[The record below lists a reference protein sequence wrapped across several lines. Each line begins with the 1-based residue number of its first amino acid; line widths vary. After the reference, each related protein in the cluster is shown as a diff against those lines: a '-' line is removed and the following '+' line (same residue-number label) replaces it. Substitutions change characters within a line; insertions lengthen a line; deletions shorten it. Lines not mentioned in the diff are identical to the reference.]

1 MTDELKKIANSGG
14 YGTGRAFRDRAAAEA
29 ECLALLPTDVRG
41 EMCPACLRMN
51 ERLQWRKLH
60 QDEQPRLSDG
70 YTAVQYIR
78 PGVYM
83 VKGPGPAKHPVPSGD
98 YHEGIEEGWK
108 AGEAQER
115 RIWEEAVELSFGTIP
130 EGLWNALEQVRAGVE
145 GE

>member
-1 MTDELKKIANSGG
+1 MSEPCCI
-14 YGTGRAFRDRAAAEA
+14 AAAH
-29 ECLALLPTDVRG
+29 G
-41 EMCPACLRMN
+41 QACTCRRADFWPVNMPRP
-51 ERLQWRKLH
+51 EPSHDWRELH

-70 YTAVQYIR
+70 YTAIMFMR
-78 PGVYM
+78 PGLYH

-115 RIWEEAVELSFGTIP
+115 RVWEEAVKLSFGTIP
-130 EGLWNALEQVRAGVE
+130 EGLRNALEQVRAGVE